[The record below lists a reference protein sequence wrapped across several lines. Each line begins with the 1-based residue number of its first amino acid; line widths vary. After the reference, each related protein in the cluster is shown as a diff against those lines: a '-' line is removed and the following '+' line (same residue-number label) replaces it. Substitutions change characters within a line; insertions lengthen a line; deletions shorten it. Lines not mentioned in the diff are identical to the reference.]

1 MLISH
6 DKDVMSFL
14 QLTKMHNNNRM
25 SVEFL
30 HIETKPSTQQTSSD
44 EFVRFRVKCRLLIDS
59 GFYSVLLNY
68 HINERGVIKGSYVKA
83 IIQNK

>member
-6 DKDVMSFL
+6 DKDVTSFL

-44 EFVRFRVKCRLLIDS
+44 EFVRFSVHLLYIDVV
-59 GFYSVLLNY
+59 YVLTL
-68 HINERGVIKGSYVKA
+68 VF
-83 IIQNK
+83 IQYY